1 MTHWLIATQ
10 QSTTNSSAKEHNKNH
25 HPHLHFIP
33 AFVLSCSFPKEPAGG
48 EVSVTHL
55 HPGGEAYFR
64 CLTGYRLQGMK
75 MLTCRNATTP
85 YWSGKE
91 PRCVGKSSSLLT
103 PNTVTQ
109 QSQWR
114 STCAFCIVYYL
125 FTQTLAILLWA
136 DSFAIKFQSTKSFKD
151 TKSPYVSNRRAF
163 D

>member
-1 MTHWLIATQ
+1 MSWLVTGWWFVRLHNKTSSTLTLQ
-10 QSTTNSSAKEHNKNH
+10 QIITNSLLKEDKNYN
-25 HPHLHFIP
+25 FIP

-91 PRCVGKSSSLLT
+91 PRCVGKFFFKIVFTISSQCCYSDTTMVLYKQVLYCLLFVHT
-103 PNTVTQ
+103 D
-109 QSQWR
+109 
-114 STCAFCIVYYL
+114 F
-125 FTQTLAILLWA
+125 
-136 DSFAIKFQSTKSFKD
+136 
-151 TKSPYVSNRRAF
+151 SNVGLCW
-163 D
+163 